1 MILYFQTWGM
11 EMNGRKILNRLII
24 IFIAIN
30 VILFV
35 FLSVRRL
42 IQYQLPKERM
52 DNIIAV
58 LADKNITFKCEL
70 PRDFEPKS
78 SATLT
83 YTGDSVAARNDLVSA
98 LFGSSPSKILRST
111 GSREE
116 DPSSK
121 IYYFTKEKEQLSFNQ
136 QQIVYV
142 NSNVDVLT
150 PKPSPLEAKR
160 MAETFIK
167 RLKLGQ
173 MYSSS
178 YVEVREE
185 EHCIDLIYFPVF
197 NNIPIF
203 DLPIEM
209 KVYQEGI
216 GSATLYLGEI
226 NQIKDSKGR
235 ITPIDL
241 VLFGIEA
248 YIPEKNHMVIEDITL
263 GYKKIQKK
271 GSNLWG
277 EQIIPVYKIV
287 IEGLENPIFVNAYT
301 NEIVK

>member
-1 MILYFQTWGM
+1 M
-11 EMNGRKILNRLII
+11 EMNGRKILNRLITL
-24 IFIAIN
+24 FIAIN

-35 FLSVRRL
+35 FLSVRRG
-42 IQYQLPKERM
+42 IQYQLPKERV

-58 LADKNITFKCEL
+58 LADKNITVKCEL
-70 PRDFEPKS
+70 PRDFKPKS

-83 YTGDSVAARNDLVSA
+83 YTGDSVSTRNDLVST

-111 GSREE
+111 GAREE

-121 IYYFTKEKEQLSFNQ
+121 IYYFTKEKEQLSFDQ
-136 QQIVYV
+136 QEIVYV
-142 NSNVDVLT
+142 NSKVDVLT
-150 PKPSPLEAKR
+150 PKPSLPEAKR

-178 YVEVREE
+178 YVEAREE
-185 EHCIDLIYFPVF
+185 EHCFHLIYFPVF
-197 NNIPIF
+197 NNIPLF

-209 KVYQEGI
+209 KVFKEGI
-216 GSATLYLGEI
+216 GSATLYLGEV
-226 NQIKDSKGR
+226 NQIEDSKGR

-248 YIPEKNHMVIEDITL
+248 YIPENNHMVIEDITL

-277 EQIIPVYKIV
+277 EQIIPAYKIV

>member
-1 MILYFQTWGM
+1 MK
-11 EMNGRKILNRLII
+11 MNGRKILNRLII
-24 IFIAIN
+24 LFVAIN

-35 FLSVRRL
+35 FLSIRRG
-42 IQYQLPKERM
+42 IQYQLSKERVN
-52 DNIIAV
+52 NIITV

-70 PRDFEPKS
+70 PRNFEPKA

-83 YTGDSVAARNDLVSA
+83 YTGDRVSKRNDLVST
-98 LFGSSPSKILRST
+98 LFGSDPSKIIRST
-111 GSREE
+111 GTREE
-116 DPSSK
+116 DPTSK
-121 IYYFTKEKEQLSFNQ
+121 IYYFTKGKEQLTFEEQ
-136 QQIVYV
+136 EIVYV
-142 NSNVDVLT
+142 NSKVDVLT
-150 PKPSPLEAKR
+150 QKPSLSEAKR
-160 MAETFIK
+160 MAESFIK

-185 EHCIDLIYFPVF
+185 EHCFHIIYFPVF

-209 KVYQEGI
+209 KVYNEGI
-216 GSATLYLGEI
+216 GSAVVYLGEV
-226 NQIKDSKGR
+226 NQIEDSKGR

-248 YIPEKNHMVIEDITL
+248 YIPENNHMVIEDITL

-287 IEGLENPIFVNAYT
+287 IESLENPIFVNAYT